1 MAEGTD
7 NGRFVIL
14 VVEDDAAVRNLL
26 TMTLDLQGYRVE
38 YADRGSAGLMAAAS
52 LNPDLLILDLGLP
65 DMDGSGV
72 IGKIRSWSDV
82 PILVVSARLEDA
94 DKVAALDAGADD
106 YIVKPFSVDE
116 LLARPPL
123 HDDAGQHAY
132 HQAKANQASQAGEG
146 VEKKVVQ
153 CSEVH
158 VRPTVSIERAERTLA
173 HSARYVNACRVYYVR
188 SIPAHPK

>member
-65 DMDGSGV
+65 DMDGSEV

-94 DKVAALDAGADD
+94 D
-106 YIVKPFSVDE
+106 
-116 LLARPPL
+116 
-123 HDDAGQHAY
+123 
-132 HQAKANQASQAGEG
+132 
-146 VEKKVVQ
+146 
-153 CSEVH
+153 
-158 VRPTVSIERAERTLA
+158 
-173 HSARYVNACRVYYVR
+173 
-188 SIPAHPK
+188 

>member
-1 MAEGTD
+1 MVEGTG

-106 YIVKPFSVDE
+106 YIFRSTNCLRAFAWRFVALSVRVIRHPRSH
-116 LLARPPL
+116 ACTTT
-123 HDDAGQHAY
+123 AGCTSISLRHA
-132 HQAKANQASQAGEG
+132 
-146 VEKKVVQ
+146 
-153 CSEVH
+153 
-158 VRPTVSIERAERTLA
+158 
-173 HSARYVNACRVYYVR
+173 
-188 SIPAHPK
+188 